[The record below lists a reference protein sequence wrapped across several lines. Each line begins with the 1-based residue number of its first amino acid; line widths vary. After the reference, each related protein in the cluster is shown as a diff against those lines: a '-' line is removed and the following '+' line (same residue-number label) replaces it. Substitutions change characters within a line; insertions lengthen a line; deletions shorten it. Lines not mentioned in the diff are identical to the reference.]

1 MQAPERPEFP
11 SGNNRIPM
19 LRLGM
24 QKRLFDQFGPKEFRF
39 IGFYRLDR
47 RKQLLVDIRKS
58 SFDPL
63 GNGAKISVS
72 EACPKKEKEVATDRS
87 SEKKAP
93 REGSCEGIAGLSQ
106 SA

>member
-1 MQAPERPEFP
+1 
-11 SGNNRIPM
+11 M

-47 RKQLLVDIRKS
+47 RQQFLVDIRKP

-63 GNGAKISVS
+63 GNRAKISVS
-72 EACPKKEKEVATDRS
+72 EAGPKKEKEVATDSS

-106 SA
+106 SAQ